1 MSQSST
7 AYTVFKLAPGEYT
20 GFNIDKD
27 TTNQG
32 FEIHGAGNTIIQGSA
47 SWDATVGNVVY
58 VRDFTSVVFKNIT
71 FRNGAYGLYTR
82 ACESVTVTDCT
93 FTHLGSSGLKHEL
106 TTTQSQQAAYWA
118 NRGQAGAERSD
129 GGAMRIRSSS
139 RVNIINCTVRETL
152 RGYRIQDC
160 SQGFVSNCRAYS
172 TLESAFYCAAGTY
185 TGASGCTHFVISNC
199 VAQDIFHSGYL
210 VIGGHSNT
218 IQSCTGVNCA
228 SSAVNGWNTQDLR
241 VLGCVFDKCNT
252 LSFIGIGVDPGD
264 SYGQLYMN
272 GKEGLTDTNGY
283 QVTCLNNSFLRCG
296 QGAADDVY
304 TFYFG
309 DDQDLSL
316 TSCRAVL
323 DNNNSDAA
331 EDIKNPESVPLVG
344 TQYPAAAAGGG
355 GLQGATVHRVM
366 VTDAQGNA
374 SVSDITKTELDALDG
389 VSSNIQTQL
398 DSAPSTSSNTTFEEN
413 LTVKKTFYIQS
424 SDDATFWMSKPGFQ
438 IFRQEHKGSYVKF
451 RLGSTAQ
458 FYMFDDGRYNFT
470 GTHPSPNK

>member
-1 MSQSST
+1 MERRSSQ
-7 AYTVFKLAPGEYT
+7 
-20 GFNIDKD
+20 I
-27 TTNQG
+27 
-32 FEIHGAGNTIIQGSA
+32 
-47 SWDATVGNVVY
+47 
-58 VRDFTSVVFKNIT
+58 R
-71 FRNGAYGLYTR
+71 
-82 ACESVTVTDCT
+82 TVT
-93 FTHLGSSGLKHEL
+93 
-106 TTTQSQQAAYWA
+106 
-118 NRGQAGAERSD
+118 
-129 GGAMRIRSSS
+129 
-139 RVNIINCTVRETL
+139 
-152 RGYRIQDC
+152 
-160 SQGFVSNCRAYS
+160 
-172 TLESAFYCAAGTY
+172 
-185 TGASGCTHFVISNC
+185 
-199 VAQDIFHSGYL
+199 
-210 VIGGHSNT
+210 
-218 IQSCTGVNCA
+218 
-228 SSAVNGWNTQDLR
+228 
-241 VLGCVFDKCNT
+241 
-252 LSFIGIGVDPGD
+252 
-264 SYGQLYMN
+264 
-272 GKEGLTDTNGY
+272 
-283 QVTCLNNSFLRCG
+283 VTCLNNSFLRCG

-424 SDDATFWMSKPGFQ
+424 SDDATFWMSKPGYQ

-470 GTHPSPNK
+470 GTHLQVPTSDDTPSTNAANSKGGIWLDTSEDPPVLRYHDGYQWKTLATT